1 MKNKIRANA
10 QVFVLIIVFLA
21 GLAVFCVYKYAGVN
35 MDLNLRKKQ
44 LAELEQRNTAIT
56 RELEEE
62 KTRLMQVSQEKQNL
76 EQEVTLGKQN
86 LEQLK
91 VELAGGRQEIA
102 ALERAIEELTAENN
116 ALSQKESTLRGKI
129 DALSSEKGVLEAK
142 LGSID
147 ELKQMLKDLVKAKK
161 ASRRKESRVKQ
172 IKTEKRKIVEEAED
186 NNRGYIIYQGRPTH
200 KPKISIQVL
209 PVNQSSH

>member
-1 MKNKIRANA
+1 MKSKIRANT

-21 GLAVFCVYKYAGVN
+21 GLAAFSVYKYAGVN
-35 MDLNLRKKQ
+35 IDLNLRKKQ

-56 RELEEE
+56 RQLEGE
-62 KTRLMQVSQEKQNL
+62 KTRLIQVSQEKQNL
-76 EQEVTLGKQN
+76 EQEVALGKQN

-102 ALERAIEELTAENN
+102 GLERAIEELTAENH
-116 ALSQKESTLRGKI
+116 ALSQKESTLRSKI
-129 DALSSEKGVLEAK
+129 DALSSEKGALEAK

-161 ASRRKESRVKQ
+161 ASRRKQSQTKIERRKTVK
-172 IKTEKRKIVEEAED
+172 EAED
-186 NNRGYIIYQGRPTH
+186 DNRGYIIYQGKPTH

-209 PVNQSSH
+209 PVN